1 MTSQVSTNNDEIK
14 SLVLDAF
21 TSAQALANYVKNNP
35 GKLTDLKNEFKARFT
50 SDIKMQLM
58 KLIF

>member
-1 MTSQVSTNNDEIK
+1 MTTPSDTNQIK
-14 SLVLDAF
+14 ILVLDAF
-21 TSAQALANYVKNNP
+21 TSAKAVIDYVQANP